1 MIRATFLIV
10 IFVVALTTAA
20 QTDPVKTVSAA
31 EATNHIVH
39 RVEPSVPPLAKAVK
53 IGGKVKLHVVVSQSG
68 EVSSATFV
76 SGHPL
81 LVQAAI
87 DAVKQ
92 WKFKPF
98 LEGDTPIVVATDVEL
113 DFPGGMSESESAVRD
128 KYFRVEDECRG
139 LVKSA
144 KYAEAEPKCRQ
155 AVEISENLPKEV
167 VLERSGALSML
178 ANAIYLQRRFSE
190 AISLYERALEL
201 DKGYRKPDD
210 ADLGSDYANL
220 GRTYGATGNL
230 SKADEFYGMAV
241 STFRAAIKS
250 LPSMYENYSR
260 RLQGTLNQYA
270 QLKDAEG
277 QTEAAS
283 ALRKQ
288 ASEISPYINP
298 AATVPPMPPP
308 NRVLKDSETVSSKPH
323 TEMKCDTPDC
333 THGTFAVRGGAA
345 DNLVLHVAFTPDSK
359 LLLAAHQ
366 QGDLSIWDT
375 SSWQKVD
382 SIATKQGSITALAVS
397 PDGTLTATGS
407 QGNTVKVWNVQSREL
422 VAEFLADSKNANEF
436 LQYLAFSPD
445 ASLLATGGNYT
456 KGLVLDLRTR
466 KSVASLGGTK
476 QIQFSSDGNTL
487 TGAVGQKVLVWD
499 AKSWQIRKTLDDPE
513 KNVTMIAAD
522 ELNKRL
528 AITGWKKGVRIL
540 NLDTGELVKSVPDAV
555 TDALTFTSGWQN
567 MVTGRG
573 TVGIW
578 SLPTSKL
585 RCESPEME
593 ISDIALSPDGKFIA
607 ATLHDTVAIW
617 AIESLENCMAIH

>member
-1 MIRATFLIV
+1 
-10 IFVVALTTAA
+10 
-20 QTDPVKTVSAA
+20 
-31 EATNHIVH
+31 
-39 RVEPSVPPLAKAVK
+39 
-53 IGGKVKLHVVVSQSG
+53 
-68 EVSSATFV
+68 
-76 SGHPL
+76 
-81 LVQAAI
+81 
-87 DAVKQ
+87 
-92 WKFKPF
+92 
-98 LEGDTPIVVATDVEL
+98 
-113 DFPGGMSESESAVRD
+113 
-128 KYFRVEDECRG
+128 
-139 LVKSA
+139 
-144 KYAEAEPKCRQ
+144 
-155 AVEISENLPKEV
+155 
-167 VLERSGALSML
+167 
-178 ANAIYLQRRFSE
+178 
-190 AISLYERALEL
+190 
-201 DKGYRKPDD
+201 
-210 ADLGSDYANL
+210 
-220 GRTYGATGNL
+220 
-230 SKADEFYGMAV
+230 
-241 STFRAAIKS
+241 
-250 LPSMYENYSR
+250 
-260 RLQGTLNQYA
+260 
-270 QLKDAEG
+270 
-277 QTEAAS
+277 
-283 ALRKQ
+283 
-288 ASEISPYINP
+288 
-298 AATVPPMPPP
+298 
-308 NRVLKDSETVSSKPH
+308 
-323 TEMKCDTPDC
+323 
-333 THGTFAVRGGAA
+333 
-345 DNLVLHVAFTPDSK
+345 LVLHVAFTPDSK
-359 LLLAAHQ
+359 LLLAAHE

-540 NLDTGELVKSVPDAV
+540 NFDTGELVKSVPDAV

-585 RCESPEME
+585 LCESPEME

-607 ATLHDTVAIW
+607 ATLHNTVAIW
-617 AIESLENCMAIH
+617 AIESLDNCMAIH